1 MKNFLK
7 IIAGTFIGS
16 LLAMVLGVLIL
27 ISIIGS
33 VASFSDKSTP
43 SVPASAVLSL
53 DFSNP
58 VAERTIDELVPDV
71 DIFTGELKTTKKIGI
86 LDVVRTIDIAAND
99 PSIKFIY
106 MNLDKLDAGIT
117 HLEEIRSA
125 LKKFRESGKAIIAY
139 SDNYSQGSYYIASV
153 ADRIFLNPAGT
164 SALTGISISTLFFKD
179 LMDKLGVEVQLI
191 RHGKFKAAA
200 EQFISNKMSNENRE
214 QLQAY
219 IDALWDNWTEDISV
233 SRGISKER
241 IDEIADKLEIASSQD
256 ALEAGL
262 VDGLLYKDEL
272 SDTLIHLFGVEKE
285 SDLRMISF
293 SNYMKA
299 RTKTNYKEKNKI
311 AVIYADGEIVM
322 GQSDKNIASDSF
334 RNLISRI
341 RKDSTVKAVVLRVNS
356 PGGSAQSSDII
367 ERELSLLKDTK
378 PLVVSMGDYAASGG
392 YWISSNADRIITN
405 NTTLTGSIGVFSLA
419 LNAEKAMDKHLSIN
433 AETVNTN
440 KHSDLLSA
448 YRAMNQEEIR
458 YMQSSVEIIYDQF
471 LNLVSKGRGLS
482 LGKVDSVGQ
491 GRIWSGI
498 DAIRIGL
505 ADDNGGI
512 QEAVAA
518 AASMSDL
525 ETYRIVE
532 YPAVKSQFDRFL
544 EQLGESSVGT
554 AMLNKPDRL
563 LELAYSKLKSERGIK
578 NLARLPFNISFN

>member
-33 VASFSDKSTP
+33 VASLSDKSIP

-86 LDVVRTIDIAAND
+86 LDIVRTIDVAAND

-125 LKKFRESGKAIIAY
+125 LEKFRESGKAIIAY

-164 SALTGISISTLFFKD
+164 SSLTGISISTLFFKD
-179 LMDKLGVEVQLI
+179 LMDKLGIEVQLI

-285 SDLRMISF
+285 SDLKMISF

-299 RTKTNYKEKNKI
+299 RAKTNYKEKNKI

-458 YMQSSVEIIYDQF
+458 YMQSSVELIYDQF

-491 GRIWSGI
+491 GRIWSGV

-505 ADDNGGI
+505 ADDDGGI

-532 YPAVKSQFDRFL
+532 YPVVKSQFDRFL

-554 AMLNKPDRL
+554 ALLNKPDRL

-578 NLARLPFNISFN
+578 NFARLPFNISFN